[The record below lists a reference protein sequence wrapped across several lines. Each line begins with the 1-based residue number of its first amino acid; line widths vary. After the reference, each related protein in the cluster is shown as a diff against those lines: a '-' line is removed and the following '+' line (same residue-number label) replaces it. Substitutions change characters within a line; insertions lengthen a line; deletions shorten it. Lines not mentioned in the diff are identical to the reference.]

1 MKRRNVIFA
10 PEARHDLFQIYEWV
24 AVATSP
30 IVALDYIERI
40 ESWCLA
46 FDLAGERG
54 RKRDDIRPGIRI
66 TGFERRM
73 TIAFTVT
80 SEQVTI
86 LRLFYGGQDWE
97 SEFV

>member
-1 MKRRNVIFA
+1 MRRRNVIFA
-10 PEARHDLFQIYEWV
+10 PEARDDLFQIYEWI
-24 AVATSP
+24 AVAASP
-30 IVALDYIERI
+30 IVALDYVERI
-40 ESWCLA
+40 ESWCFA

-54 RKRDDIRPGIRI
+54 RKRDDIRPGLRV

-86 LRLFYGGQDWE
+86 LRLFHGGQDWE
-97 SEFV
+97 SEFT